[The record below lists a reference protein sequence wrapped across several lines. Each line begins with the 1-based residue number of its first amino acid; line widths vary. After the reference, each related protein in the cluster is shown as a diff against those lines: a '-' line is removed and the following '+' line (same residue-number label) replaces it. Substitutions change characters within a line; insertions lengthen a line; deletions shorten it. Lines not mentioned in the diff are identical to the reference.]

1 MGLWSANSRLTP
13 AAMRPNEIRE
23 SAFRAAANAVSAAT
37 VTPGASPRACNAALS
52 RSSASLSLRGL
63 LSAIRQTHPSV
74 LLGPILLSVRATQED
89 RELEFSRAAQLVIDY
104 PKRQFPRALNSA
116 LRCAIQAIAFGLEPI
131 GPITAPFACECQ

>member
-1 MGLWSANSRLTP
+1 
-13 AAMRPNEIRE
+13 
-23 SAFRAAANAVSAAT
+23 
-37 VTPGASPRACNAALS
+37 LS

-116 LRCAIQAIAFGLEPI
+116 CAAPSIQAIAFGLEPI
-131 GPITAPFACECQ
+131 GPITAPFACECQSFLDNIIADLGIWAQIEASME